1 MTTVHY
7 SEANYGDEV
16 IGRTWVNSFRRGL
29 LCTRQIRLTVGGR
42 PLASSTQEWAHVSTK
57 NGVMRAARAN
67 PEMVAAFS
75 IEGPDE
81 NISLPE
87 FTEDLGSEHVFEFQ
101 VWHTWMDP
109 LAHANH
115 PVYVD
120 WAEEALARL
129 LGANGINPA
138 LVEPVAERA
147 KWRVG
152 AMAPDTVKVTTQ
164 RIGRTQDGSVVC
176 RHTVHAEQSGP
187 AATVTTV
194 RRLVDGDTDRLARA
208 VQ

>member
-1 MTTVHY
+1 MTTMHH
-7 SEANYGDEV
+7 SEATYGDEV
-16 IGRTWVNSFRRGL
+16 NGRTWISSFRRGL
-29 LCTRQIRLTVGGR
+29 LCTRQIRLTVGER

-67 PEMVAAFS
+67 ADLVAAFP

-81 NISLPE
+81 SVSLPVY
-87 FTEDLGSEHVFEFQ
+87 TEDMGTENVFVFQ

-129 LGANGINPA
+129 LHAGGVNPA
-138 LVEPVAERA
+138 LVQPVAEHA

-152 AMAPDTVKVTTQ
+152 AMAPDTVTVTTQ
-164 RIGRTQDGSVVC
+164 RLGRTQDGAVVC
-176 RHTVHAEQSGP
+176 CHKIEAEQTGH

-194 RRLVDGDTDRLARA
+194 RRLVDGDSDRLARA